1 MTCKDVAGRFGVCV
15 ESAYRYCNAAK
26 KGGLTPK
33 TRKSHPKKIDPLA
46 LILDVEKNPD
56 STLKQRAARFG
67 AAQSSVWQR
76 LVALGITQKKDAG
89 LQGARRSRPL
99 ALCQVSRLVR
109 TDPPNLLHRRI
120 GHRPPPLRRAR
131 LVEERRPRDGK
142 SFRFKNGPDKR
153 HCGVGRRENN
163 FPVHLSWKLRCGP
176 SQLLARQPLAAFP
189 DDKNRHRPR

>member
-1 MTCKDVAGRFGVCV
+1 MLCMVMEMKPYSIDLRERIVEAAAQGMTCKDVASRFGVCV

-76 LVALGITQKKDAG
+76 LVALGITQKK
-89 LQGARRSRPL
+89 RRRFTGS
-99 ALCQVSRLVR
+99 ATIS
-109 TDPPNLLHRRI
+109 TD
-120 GHRPPPLRRAR
+120 GT
-131 LVEERRPRDGK
+131 
-142 SFRFKNGPDKR
+142 
-153 HCGVGRRENN
+153 
-163 FPVHLSWKLRCGP
+163 LSGI
-176 SQLLARQPLAAFP
+176 STG
-189 DDKNRHRPR
+189 